1 MTRFLQLMVVLRLNQ
16 CATEPLGSPWSHVKQ
31 AGIRYCMFFCVRLVL
46 SWFQFLFLFLM
57 FPSC

>member
-1 MTRFLQLMVVLRLNQ
+1 MTWFLQFMVVLRLNQ
-16 CATEPLGSPWSHVKQ
+16 CATEPHGEPVEPREASRHLLLHVL
-31 AGIRYCMFFCVRLVL
+31 RVHLVL